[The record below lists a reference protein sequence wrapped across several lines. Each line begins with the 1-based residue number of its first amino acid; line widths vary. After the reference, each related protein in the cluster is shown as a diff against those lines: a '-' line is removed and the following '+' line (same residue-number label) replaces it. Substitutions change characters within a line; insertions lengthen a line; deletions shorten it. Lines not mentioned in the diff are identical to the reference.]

1 MNLMPSRA
9 QKLLRCIDAAN
20 QVGVEIGALDKP
32 IVTREMGQV
41 YYVDHDTTETLRN
54 RFADP
59 SHNIDL
65 QKIVEVDYIWGEKGL
80 SELFQDQAA
89 FDYVIA
95 SHVVE
100 HVPDLVGWLSEI
112 RSILKPGGI
121 LSLAVPDKRQCFD
134 YQRPVSRLPEVTEAY
149 LHHSRKPSPQQIFDQ
164 VNSAVSY
171 RGSTAW
177 SGTIDTSK
185 LSRIS
190 STQDALN
197 VAKTAF
203 TSGEYCDVHCWVFT
217 PASFLELLSN
227 MAALDLL
234 KFEITEFYGTK
245 GCEFF
250 VSLRAT
256 DQAHP
261 TEIKHFAK
269 SRSHE
274 VFAFP
279 MRFAETIVQE
289 LRFLKRKLKG
299 LGIIKSKK

>member
-1 MNLMPSRA
+1 MPTRT

-41 YYVDHDTTETLRN
+41 YYVDHDTTEALRT

-65 QKIVEVDYIWGEKGL
+65 NKIVEVDYIWGEKGL
-80 SELFQDQAA
+80 AELFQGQTAA
-89 FDYVIA
+89 GFDYVIA

-100 HVPDLVGWLSEI
+100 HVPDLIGWLSEI

-134 YQRPVSRLPEVTEAY
+134 YQRPVSRLSEVTEAY
-149 LHHSRKPSPQQIFDQ
+149 LQHSRKPSPQQIFDQ
-164 VNSAVSY
+164 VSSAVSY

-177 SGTIDTSK
+177 SGAIDPSK

-197 VAKTAF
+197 AAKTAF
-203 TSGEYCDVHCWVFT
+203 ASGEYCDVHCWVFT
-217 PASFLELLSN
+217 PASFLQLLSEI
-227 MAALDLL
+227 AALDLL
-234 KFEITEFYGTK
+234 QFEIAEFYGTK

-256 DQAHP
+256 QQAQP
-261 TEIKHFAK
+261 AEIKRFAE
-269 SRSHE
+269 SRSQE
-274 VFAFP
+274 IFAFP
-279 MRFAETIVQE
+279 RRFAETIVQE
-289 LRFLKRKLKG
+289 LRFLKRKLKEFRTA
-299 LGIIKSKK
+299 KSSE